1 MKIVFLDTLSLGEDI
16 PKTDFP
22 FHDQI
27 TFYDKTEQDEVIDRC
42 IDAEVVI
49 LNKIN
54 ITKEIIKTCKRLKLL
69 IITATGVDNI
79 DLEAAKEKGVRVS
92 NAVNYAS
99 ESVTHSTFAS
109 YFYLNQSIGPY
120 AKFVQEKKW
129 SDHSY
134 FSYFE
139 RFSDLSNK
147 TWGIIGLGNIGK
159 RVAAVATA
167 FGARVIYYSSSG
179 KNNNKD
185 YLRVSLSELMN
196 QSDVISI
203 HCDLNPKTH
212 HLVSKNELTMMKRCH
227 TLMNFA
233 RGDVI
238 NELDLANYLQVNDKI
253 KLALDVSSYEPEIE
267 KSPLFSLINQSRILI
282 TPHMSWASIESR
294 KRLIEHIGHN
304 LKTFFDEN

>member
-1 MKIVFLDTLSLGEDI
+1 M
-16 PKTDFP
+16 
-22 FHDQI
+22 
-27 TFYDKTEQDEVIDRC
+27 
-42 IDAEVVI
+42 
-49 LNKIN
+49 
-54 ITKEIIKTCKRLKLL
+54 
-69 IITATGVDNI
+69 
-79 DLEAAKEKGVRVS
+79 
-92 NAVNYAS
+92 
-99 ESVTHSTFAS
+99 
-109 YFYLNQSIGPY
+109 
-120 AKFVQEKKW
+120 
-129 SDHSY
+129 
-134 FSYFE
+134 
-139 RFSDLSNK
+139 
-147 TWGIIGLGNIGK
+147 
-159 RVAAVATA
+159 
-167 FGARVIYYSSSG
+167 IYYSSSG

-253 KLALDVSSYEPEIE
+253 KVALDVSSYEPEIE